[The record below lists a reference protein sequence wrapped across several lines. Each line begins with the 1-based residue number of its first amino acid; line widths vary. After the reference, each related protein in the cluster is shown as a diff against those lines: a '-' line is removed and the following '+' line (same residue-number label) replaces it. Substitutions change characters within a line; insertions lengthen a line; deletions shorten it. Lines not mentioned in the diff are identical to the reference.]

1 MTAALDGRPGIVKIQ
16 SHGEC
21 DPNSDMANTT
31 DKLPESRRSLL
42 GDGEETLDRNYTPY
56 QGGRQPNPPTRAVT
70 PRKRMIYIP
79 NSLWT
84 WSFLAISICQAVISL
99 GLEGCVAEMH

>member
-21 DPNSDMANTT
+21 DTRSCRGNKT
-31 DKLPESRRSLL
+31 DRLLESRRSLL
-42 GDGEETLDRNYTPY
+42 GEETLDRNYTPY
-56 QGGRQPNPPTRAVT
+56 QGGRQPNPPIRPATTRKT
-70 PRKRMIYIP
+70 MIYIP

-84 WSFLAISICQAVISL
+84 WSFLGISLVQAAVAL
-99 GLEGCVAEMH
+99 GLER